1 MKGIKHRS
9 TCPLSYTLDFLGD
22 KWSFLII
29 RDIMLY
35 GKSTYGEFLAS
46 EEKIATNILGDRL
59 NMLEA
64 QDFLT
69 KRVSPDKKNKFIY
82 NLTEKGISLVPMV
95 MEMGL
100 WGSQYNPPGLAQ
112 DIVDQLKA
120 DKVGTIAAIQEKLRS
135 VLHKNE

>member
-1 MKGIKHRS
+1 M
-9 TCPLSYTLDFLGD
+9 SYTLDFLGD